1 MISPHMRYDKLEEKR
16 KEITKALKTNNL
28 QKLISLNNAYV
39 RDFPD
44 DYFGWNING
53 IISEKREDFAESLN
67 HYTKAEKLNN
77 KHLNVKINISRIFLR
92 LSNTDNAIKK
102 LREVI
107 LLDNKNIQAY
117 DLLSKIYYIQKNY
130 SKTIQVLSKAIEID
144 QDNIVFL
151 ERIGLSY
158 FILRQF
164 DKAKIYFE
172 NLISLCPDIFNHH
185 FNLGNINYN
194 LGKMTEAIISYSKA
208 LKIESKSIALIALNE
223 AFRDSNLRYQDFA
236 SEIDLFNSSIKD
248 TVVIKN

>member
-1 MISPHMRYDKLEEKR
+1 MRHNKLEQKR
-16 KEITKALKTNNL
+16 KEIIKALKTSNFE
-28 QKLISLNNAYV
+28 KLISLNNKYIK
-39 RDFPD
+39 DFPD

-53 IISEKREDFAESLN
+53 IISEEREDFAESLN
-67 HYTKAEKLNN
+67 HYNKAEKLNN
-77 KHLNVKINISRIFLR
+77 KQLNVKINISRIFLR

-102 LREVI
+102 LNEII
-107 LLDNKNIQAY
+107 LLDKKNIRAY

-144 QDNIVFL
+144 QNNIVFL
-151 ERIGLSY
+151 ERIGLSH

-172 NLISLCPDIFNHH
+172 NLIILRPDVFNHH

-194 LGKMTEAIISYSKA
+194 LGKMAEAIKSYSEA

-223 AFRDSNLRYQDFA
+223 SFRDSNLRYQDFTA
-236 SEIDLFNSSIKD
+236 EIDLFNSSIKD
-248 TVVIKN
+248 TIVIKN